1 MCYNIGTKETEDLIM
16 KYVVEVCYGNRNE
29 WSNEFDKYSH
39 ACQYACDMSKLAGVS
54 EARIYQGDEHIM
66 TYVDGE
72 EQLPDWDDEEEDE
85 WAEYD
90 EPNYPYDEWGYDPYT
105 GGFDADL

>member
-1 MCYNIGTKETEDLIM
+1 M

-29 WSNEFDKYSH
+29 WSDEIEYYGDALNH
-39 ACQYACDMSKLAGVS
+39 ALAMSELAGVS
-54 EARIYQGDEHIM
+54 EARVWFSDEIID
-66 TYVDGE
+66 TCVDGIITSE
-72 EQLPDWDDEEEDE
+72 DFEVEVEAVEEEDE

-90 EPNYPYDEWGYDPYT
+90 EPNYPFDEWGYDPYT

>member
-1 MCYNIGTKETEDLIM
+1 M

-29 WSNEFDKYSH
+29 WSNETEDRQE
-39 ACQYACDMSKLAGVS
+39 AIDYAIKMSLLAGVS
-54 EARIYQGDEHIM
+54 ETRVYEDDDIILAYYNGEVEDPYQ
-66 TYVDGE
+66 
-72 EQLPDWDDEEEDE
+72 PSDD

-90 EPNYPYDEWGYDPYT
+90 DRWDEVGYDPYT